1 MSEFEAATI
10 AFQEATIAYQNANL
24 ATQQAG
30 LAIAEQGNKILLMQ
44 AGVAGFVGLVQA
56 GILAWGIRTMGKLSA
71 KREEQHADRHAE
83 TMEVLK
89 QQGEALRQ
97 QGEALHVL
105 VERTAPRS

>member
-10 AFQEATIAYQNANL
+10 AFQEATIAYQSAS
-24 ATQQAG
+24 
-30 LAIAEQGNKILLMQ
+30 LAIQGSSLAIQQSGLTATYVQ
-44 AGVAGFVGLVQA
+44 AGVAGVVGLVQA